1 MKTPD
6 VQNTKRYKRPPADT
20 SRYSFVGIS
29 IGDIVGISGFLEMKI
44 AAVTFKVYTNNNY
57 DMRKLLQAEVKHFL
71 PKRKN
76 PERYRL
82 RFFKYTRTPKSTIAM
97 SIMTAA
103 AHIVMEDK
111 DGLGAFRTLMLY
123 SWRYCTCASSSG

>member
-57 DMRKLLQAEVKHFL
+57 DMRKLLQAEVSKAFL
-71 PKRKN
+71 TQKEEP
-76 PERYRL
+76 
-82 RFFKYTRTPKSTIAM
+82 
-97 SIMTAA
+97 
-103 AHIVMEDK
+103 
-111 DGLGAFRTLMLY
+111 RTL
-123 SWRYCTCASSSG
+123 SATFFEIDQSA